1 MKKVD
6 EIDEDDMPTEIDFS
20 GGERGRFAKR
30 FAEGTNLVA
39 LAPDVMEI
47 FPDAESVNNALRL
60 MAQIAQRTARI
71 EKAR

>member
-6 EIDEDDMPTEIDFS
+6 EIDEDDIPAEIDFS

-60 MAQIAQRTARI
+60 MAQIAQRTARVQ
-71 EKAR
+71 KSR